1 MKKLSSSVSPFLMLI
16 IPILLFAGISL
27 KFNQVD
33 LNTELSN
40 NFSTKQFRITMV
52 SVGQQSLVKFLL
64 KK

>member
-27 KFNQVD
+27 KFNQAD
-33 LNTELSN
+33 SGSQLSSS
-40 NFSTKQFRITMV
+40 FSTKQVKTTMV

>member
-1 MKKLSSSVSPFLMLI
+1 MLI

-27 KFNQVD
+27 NFNQVD
-33 LNTELSN
+33 SGSQLSSS
-40 NFSTKQFRITMV
+40 FSTKQVKTTMV

>member
-33 LNTELSN
+33 SNTELSS
-40 NFSTKQFRITMV
+40 NFSTKQIKTTMV
-52 SVGQQSLVKFLL
+52 SAGQQSLVKFLL